1 MKFHEKL
8 YAVRKKAGM
17 TQNDLAEKMNVSR
30 QAVSRWEMGTAM
42 PDVENLV
49 AMSDLFGV
57 SLDYL
62 LKDHAASAQQAEML
76 DIQHE
81 KAEKEKSDQKGS
93 WLLIPIA
100 MPLIGLSFLINGW
113 LFEKDILW
121 NIGFFLLG
129 LSLVVLGIGF
139 VAELIYSG
147 IKRIRKEKSDP
158 Q

>member
-8 YAVRKKAGM
+8 YAVRKNAGM
-17 TQNDLAEKMNVSR
+17 TQNDLAEKLNVSR

-62 LKDHAASAQQAEML
+62 LKDHEIYAQQAEL
-76 DIQHE
+76 SDIEHE
-81 KAEKEKSDQKGS
+81 KTGKEKSDQKGS

-129 LSLVVLGIGF
+129 LSLVMLGIGF
-139 VAELIYSG
+139 VAELIDSG